1 MRQVHCLLW
10 CPLFGVYMGQI
21 PVGRLVPNLDDLR
34 CRLSG
39 LKIPGITY
47 YPSHYPESFDNLN

>member
-10 CPLFGVYMGQI
+10 CPLFGVYRGQI

-39 LKIPGITY
+39 LKTPGITY
-47 YPSHYPESFDNLN
+47 YPSTLS